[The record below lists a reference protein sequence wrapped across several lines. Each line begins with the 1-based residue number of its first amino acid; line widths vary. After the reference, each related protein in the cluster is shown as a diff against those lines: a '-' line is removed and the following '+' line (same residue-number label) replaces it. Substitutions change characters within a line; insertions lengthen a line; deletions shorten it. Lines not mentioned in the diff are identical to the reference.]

1 MSLGAAVN
9 GLHAAFL
16 LAKGRSDGIARLSS
30 DPGDAARSFIA
41 IVLAVPPIIAL
52 RLLTWSGDTGIPAD
66 AARILAHD
74 VMVYLVSWLAF
85 AIVSSRVADK
95 LGRAPLWPR
104 FIVTYNWCNVVANT
118 MVLAGAIPA
127 VLGAPPVVDQLSQVV
142 VTGWALWL
150 EWYAVRLT
158 LRTGP
163 LLALYFVVLDQ
174 VIGMA
179 FTIAGMSFAPK

>member
-1 MSLGAAVN
+1 MSLGTAVN
-9 GLHAAFL
+9 GLHAAFM

-95 LGRAPLWPR
+95 LGRTPLWPR

-118 MVLAGAIPA
+118 SIRLSTPSPPTPW
-127 VLGAPPVVDQLSQVV
+127 APRMRPVCGSNSS
-142 VTGWALWL
+142 
-150 EWYAVRLT
+150 
-158 LRTGP
+158 LR
-163 LLALYFVVLDQ
+163 D
-174 VIGMA
+174 IC
-179 FTIAGMSFAPK
+179 SAPG